1 MLIFLR
7 WSLSPHESYPFCFDV
22 QQHTTIGELCK
33 MVLTKNNQWYGNP
46 TFSVVKIYDE
56 DTKLLDE
63 NSTISM
69 CFDNT
74 DDRYLVFVAG

>member
-7 WSLSPHESYPFCFDV
+7 WSLSPQESYPFCFDV
-22 QQHTTIGELCK
+22 QKHTTIGEICK
-33 MVLTKNNQWYGNP
+33 MVLTKNNQWHGNP

-63 NSTISM
+63 KSTISM

-74 DDRYLVFVAG
+74 DDRYLVFVAE